1 MLQHHFRD
9 LAGLAVVL
17 VCSLGVLTQRP
28 WASAADDSTRQ
39 HCGTSLAGKPF
50 HRTEVL
56 LGFSKPDG
64 STVTEAEFQRFIDTE
79 VTPRFP
85 DGFTVVAGGGQFKG
99 SDGAIVQESAR
110 VLVVLHPVADSRS
123 SQSIEEIRASYKY
136 HHQQHSVAR
145 VDGESCASF

>member
-1 MLQHHFRD
+1 MPDDAKASIERRNDEIDIAD
-9 LAGLAVVL
+9 L
-17 VCSLGVLTQRP
+17 RP
-28 WASAADDSTRQ
+28 RTARSRKTGFCTA
-39 HCGTSLAGKPF
+39 SLAGKPF

-56 LGFSKPDG
+56 LGLSKPDG

-85 DGFTVVAGGGQFKG
+85 DGFTVVAGSGQFKG